1 MLFLQT
7 VLVPCDSTNLT
18 IFFFF
23 HLLDHLFRC
32 DPGPY
37 SKSICCQLPLL
48 GAPASATAGG
58 HVRWREEVA
67 RNRRGIL
74 HHPAAYIVTRVLV
87 ATSASDSSQ
96 RSETEKH
103 FLTCCCFFFTFHWI
117 VYDDIYVDKP
127 SYEMLINRI
136 TYTFGHWA
144 IKCSKLLTETTTI
157 NRYLIL

>member
-1 MLFLQT
+1 MPISFLLAPRKKSSSLFYILEKCYFYKLYWYRAT
-7 VLVPCDSTNLT
+7 RLT
-18 IFFFF
+18 WPFFFF

-103 FLTCCCFFFTFHWI
+103 FLTCCCFFFYISLNCLW
-117 VYDDIYVDKP
+117 
-127 SYEMLINRI
+127 
-136 TYTFGHWA
+136 W
-144 IKCSKLLTETTTI
+144 
-157 NRYLIL
+157 YLCR